1 MDARVLWSAAVA
13 KRHRVFGEAD
23 FGSSL
28 HLRRTLTPA
37 PPEGEGF
44 ESARE
49 GLRRQETGFSLIELV
64 VALAVFAALAAA
76 AYGGLSSV
84 AQTRGALAEKQDRLA
99 AIVRAVSTFE
109 RDLRQAVSRPVR
121 GNSRGEAVP
130 ALIGG
135 ADRIELT
142 RLGFANPRAE
152 PRSHLERDART
163 LQRGRYAVL
172 DRAPDSTPA
181 VSVLLGNVDALR
193 LRYLGGDGVWR
204 NAWPPSEMPDGAPPG
219 VGIVD
224 LLPRAVEFRIDTA
237 DTGELRRVVE
247 LPSVISATAPPGQGN
262 SPAPRGGRGAS
273 R

>member
-1 MDARVLWSAAVA
+1 MGFSMRRMWWPRCLRRYVLEHVA
-13 KRHRVFGEAD
+13 
-23 FGSSL
+23 GSSL

-37 PPEGEGF
+37 RLPEGEGF

-135 ADRIELT
+135 ADRI
-142 RLGFANPRAE
+142 
-152 PRSHLERDART
+152 
-163 LQRGRYAVL
+163 
-172 DRAPDSTPA
+172 
-181 VSVLLGNVDALR
+181 
-193 LRYLGGDGVWR
+193 
-204 NAWPPSEMPDGAPPG
+204 
-219 VGIVD
+219 
-224 LLPRAVEFRIDTA
+224 
-237 DTGELRRVVE
+237 
-247 LPSVISATAPPGQGN
+247 ATVRQLH
-262 SPAPRGGRGAS
+262 R
-273 R
+273 